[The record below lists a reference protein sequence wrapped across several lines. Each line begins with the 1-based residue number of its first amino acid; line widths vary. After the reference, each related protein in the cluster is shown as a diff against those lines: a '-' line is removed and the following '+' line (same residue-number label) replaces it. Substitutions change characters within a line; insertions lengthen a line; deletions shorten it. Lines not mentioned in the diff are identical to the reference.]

1 VVDVNVAHV
10 STVPVTVVAVPVWM
24 VVDAIVL
31 VGMGVVVAEVVAGVV
46 DGIASHLQL
55 HTPLS
60 VICGGVTSAMTTV
73 RVATTVLP
81 PPSETV

>member
-1 VVDVNVAHV
+1 
-10 STVPVTVVAVPVWM
+10 M

-31 VGMGVVVAEVVAGVV
+31 VGFAVAAVVVFTAGVV

-73 RVATTVLP
+73 RVATTMLP